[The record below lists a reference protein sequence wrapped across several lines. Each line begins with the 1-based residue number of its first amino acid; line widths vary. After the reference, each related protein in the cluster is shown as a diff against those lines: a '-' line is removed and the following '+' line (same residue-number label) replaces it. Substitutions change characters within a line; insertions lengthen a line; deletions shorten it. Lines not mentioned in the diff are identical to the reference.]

1 MIYRLGQVLLVTYD
15 VSIFGLTFVL
25 FSKTCL
31 ELKEYLFVP
40 SVYCKK

>member
-15 VSIFGLTFVL
+15 VLIFGLAFVL
-25 FSKTCL
+25 FSKTWL
-31 ELKEYLFVP
+31 ELKEYQFVL